1 MKAVKVIIYG
11 KVQGVGFRN
20 FVFLHAKK
28 LNIKGYVKNNPDG
41 TVEAVF
47 EGDENSINKMIE
59 LCKKGPERARV
70 DKIDIKEIE
79 INNYQDFKIIR

>member
-28 LNIKGYVKNNPDG
+28 LNVKGYVKNNPDG

-47 EGDENSINKMIE
+47 EGDENNINKMIE

-70 DKIDIKEIE
+70 DKIDIREIE

>member
-1 MKAVKVIIYG
+1 MKAIKIIIYG

-28 LNIKGYVKNNPDG
+28 LNIRGYVKNNPDG

-47 EGDENSINKMIE
+47 EGDDDNINKMIE
-59 LCKKGPERARV
+59 LCKIGPERSRV
-70 DKIDIKEIE
+70 DKIDIKDIE

>member
-1 MKAVKVIIYG
+1 MNAVKIIIYG

-28 LNIKGYVKNNPDG
+28 LNIRGYVKNNPDG

-47 EGDENSINKMIE
+47 EGDKDNINKMIE
-59 LCKKGPERARV
+59 LCKRGPERARV
-70 DKIDIKEIE
+70 DKIDIKDIE

>member
-1 MKAVKVIIYG
+1 MGVKVIIYG

-20 FVFLHAKK
+20 FVYRNALKY
-28 LNIKGYVKNNPDG
+28 NIKGYVKNNPDG

-47 EGDENSINKMIE
+47 EGENIDKMVE

-70 DKIDIKEIE
+70 DKIDIINIE
-79 INNYQDFKIIR
+79 DKGYKDFKIIY

>member
-20 FVFLHAKK
+20 FVFLHAKR

-47 EGDENSINKMIE
+47 EGDENNINKMIK
-59 LCKKGPERARV
+59 LCKRGPERARV
-70 DKIDIKEIE
+70 DKIDIKDIE
-79 INNYQDFKIIR
+79 IKNYQDFRIIR

>member
-1 MKAVKVIIYG
+1 MKAIKIIIYG

-28 LNIKGYVKNNPDG
+28 LNIRGYVKNNPDG

-47 EGDENSINKMIE
+47 EGDEDNINKMIE

-70 DKIDIKEIE
+70 NKIDIKDIE

>member
-20 FVFLHAKK
+20 FVFLHAKR
-28 LNIKGYVKNNPDG
+28 LNVKGYVKNNPDG

-47 EGDENSINKMIE
+47 EGDDDNINKIIE

-70 DKIDIKEIE
+70 DKIDIKDIE
-79 INNYQDFKIIR
+79 INNYQDFRIIR

>member
-28 LNIKGYVKNNPDG
+28 LNVRGYVKNNPDG

-47 EGDENSINKMIE
+47 EGDENNINKMIE

-70 DKIDIKEIE
+70 DKIDIKEVE

>member
-1 MKAVKVIIYG
+1 MKAIKVIIYG

-20 FVFLHAKK
+20 FVFLNAKK

-47 EGDENSINKMIE
+47 EGDEDNIYKMIE
-59 LCKKGPERARV
+59 LCKRGPERARV
-70 DKIDIKEIE
+70 DKIDIKDIE
-79 INNYQDFKIIR
+79 INNYQDFRIIR

>member
-20 FVFLHAKK
+20 FIFLHAKK
-28 LNIKGYVKNNPDG
+28 LNVKGYVKNNPDG

-47 EGDENSINKMIE
+47 EGDEDNINKMIE
-59 LCKKGPERARV
+59 LCKKGPKRARV
-70 DKIDIKEIE
+70 DKIDIKDIE

>member
-47 EGDENSINKMIE
+47 EGDEDNINKIIE
-59 LCKKGPERARV
+59 LCKIGPERSRV
-70 DKIDIKEIE
+70 DKIDIKDIE